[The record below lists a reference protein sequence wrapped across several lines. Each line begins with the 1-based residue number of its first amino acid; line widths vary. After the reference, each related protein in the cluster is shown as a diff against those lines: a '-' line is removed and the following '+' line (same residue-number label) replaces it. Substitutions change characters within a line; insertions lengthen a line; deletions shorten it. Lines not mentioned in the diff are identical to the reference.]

1 MTGLVIGIDPDL
13 EKSGVGVAVD
23 GLLSDLH
30 SMDLFDLCVFIDE
43 QHAVG
48 AQFVLED
55 VESMKPTFPRQL
67 KAGNR
72 QAQIS
77 KISQNVG
84 QVKAIARVVRKYL
97 DRVGADYVMV
107 KPLTGA
113 ERYVDAAG
121 RQRLFYF
128 KTTGGYKGIKDDAEL
143 FNQVT
148 GWAGKSNED
157 KRDAAM
163 LALYGIR
170 RAVCAKRS

>member
-23 GLLSDLH
+23 GRLSDLR
-30 SMDLFDLCVFIDE
+30 SMDLFDLCTFIDE
-43 QHAVG
+43 YHALG
-48 AQFVLED
+48 ATFVVED
-55 VESMKPTFPRQL
+55 VESMKPTFHRQL

-113 ERYVDAAG
+113 ERYRDAAG
-121 RQRLFYF
+121 RERLFYF
-128 KTTGGYKGIKDDAEL
+128 KTGGSIKGIKEDAEL

-148 GWAGKSNED
+148 GWSGQSNED

-163 LALYGIR
+163 LALYGLR
-170 RAVCAKRS
+170 RHLA